1 MASGILGKAD
11 LVFSTNTVVFT
22 ASAVVTVATV
32 NICNRNAT
40 AANVHVAIDAN
51 TNPANSSY
59 IEFNASVPAGGVLE
73 RTGLV
78 LQSGQKIVVNSTA
91 NNMSVNVYGLES

>member
-1 MASGILGKAD
+1 MPSGILGKAD
-11 LVFSTNTVVFT
+11 VVSGTNTSVFT
-22 ASAVVTVATV
+22 ATATVTVATI

-40 AANVHVAIDAN
+40 AANVNIAIDAN

-59 IEFNASVPAGGVLE
+59 IEFNATVPSGGVLE

-78 LQSGQKIVVNSTA
+78 LQTGQRVIVTSTA

>member
-11 LVFSTNTVVFT
+11 LVNDTNTAVFT
-22 ASAVVTVATV
+22 ASAVVTVCSINV
-32 NICNRNAT
+32 CNRNAT
-40 AANVHVAIDAN
+40 SANVSIAIDAN

-59 IEFNASVPAGGVLE
+59 IEFNATVPAGGIIE
-73 RTGLV
+73 RTGIV
-78 LQSGQKIVVNSTA
+78 LQTAQKVIVNSTA

>member
-11 LVFSTNTVVFT
+11 LTSSTNTSIFT
-22 ASAVVTVATV
+22 ASAVVTVCSV
-32 NICNRNAT
+32 NVCNRNNT
-40 AANVHVAIDAN
+40 SANVNIAIDAN

-59 IEFNASVPAGGVLE
+59 IEFNAVVPAGGIIE
-73 RTGLV
+73 RSGLV
-78 LQSGQKIVVNSTA
+78 LQTAQRIIVTSTA